1 MKMNK
6 KDFDALCE
14 AIEGVMEN
22 HSLPVIIK
30 CRQNINYA
38 KDQFV
43 SFCWHM
49 FHASKF
55 DAKGLYNHGLNDT
68 HIETALKRILSDFA

>member
-14 AIEGVMEN
+14 AIEGAMEK

-30 CRQNINYA
+30 CRQNIN

-43 SFCWHM
+43 
-49 FHASKF
+49 
-55 DAKGLYNHGLNDT
+55 
-68 HIETALKRILSDFA
+68 RFAGICSRQQIRRQRPL